1 MKKSNYALFFGV
13 IAIFL
18 LAIIGGFYYL
28 TQGTAFAGSD
38 FIPIYPERQFIDLRC
53 SSENGTTCFAKNAFY
68 NYANPNWIN
77 NYGTDFSDGNP
88 SVVWEKGSGI
98 TTFRGAN
105 IETNQSV
112 LRITNAEFKI
122 THDFRGQRARFQ
134 FKNGAD
140 SLGLFVGNDLEGYY
154 TIGSTTTFRDNLQ
167 GIGGGTP
174 TNYLLEIEP
183 SELNSSIFTLFVNG
197 DQIAFDANR
206 LNFQIRDDRP
216 LYIMVRDMSRLGN
229 RDLWINEVSYLPMYS
244 CSLVGNEK
252 LGIESFQ
259 GGVTI
264 DKFSG
269 RFEMKR
275 FCMQHPVIR
284 TNNLAQGSDQIVE
297 PLILLNQGKKVTIP
311 QEETWT
317 IPYVFDGANVQT
329 KCDFEK
335 EAIGSNGSC
344 QSING
349 VALIA
354 GKGAAI
360 NEATGIITITPPL
373 SENCPTGYNLRK
385 TQNGSLICE
394 IYLPVDQLCS
404 PLTLTK
410 TESGSYCEAKSFLKC
425 PDGFDAVTISTNPLQ
440 FSCEKVTS
448 SVSEI
453 VDSLVPKAVR
463 SLLPEWT
470 QPSIPEAITSN
481 VSSEAKPSVSEAVR
495 SLLPEWAQP
504 SIPEAIT
511 SNVSSEAKTSV
522 PQVTLPLAEVAT
534 PIADVVGKTT
544 SVITGSQD
552 KSVNIIIGG
561 IVLIV
566 LIVALIAGVATY
578 YSVRKK
584 KGKR

>member
-1 MKKSNYALFFGV
+1 M
-13 IAIFL
+13 
-18 LAIIGGFYYL
+18 
-28 TQGTAFAGSD
+28 
-38 FIPIYPERQFIDLRC
+38 
-53 SSENGTTCFAKNAFY
+53 
-68 NYANPNWIN
+68 
-77 NYGTDFSDGNP
+77 
-88 SVVWEKGSGI
+88 
-98 TTFRGAN
+98 
-105 IETNQSV
+105 
-112 LRITNAEFKI
+112 
-122 THDFRGQRARFQ
+122 
-134 FKNGAD
+134 
-140 SLGLFVGNDLEGYY
+140 
-154 TIGSTTTFRDNLQ
+154 
-167 GIGGGTP
+167 
-174 TNYLLEIEP
+174 
-183 SELNSSIFTLFVNG
+183 
-197 DQIAFDANR
+197 
-206 LNFQIRDDRP
+206 
-216 LYIMVRDMSRLGN
+216 
-229 RDLWINEVSYLPMYS
+229 
-244 CSLVGNEK
+244 
-252 LGIESFQ
+252 
-259 GGVTI
+259 
-264 DKFSG
+264 
-269 RFEMKR
+269 
-275 FCMQHPVIR
+275 
-284 TNNLAQGSDQIVE
+284 
-297 PLILLNQGKKVTIP
+297 TIP

-404 PLTLTK
+404 PLTLTR

-495 SLLPEWAQP
+495 HCCGMGSTKY
-504 SIPEAIT
+504 SRSYY
-511 SNVSSEAKTSV
+511 SNVSSEAETSV
-522 PQVTLPLAEVAT
+522 PRLLFPLRKLLLPSPMLLADNKCYHWK
-534 PIADVVGKTT
+534 P
-544 SVITGSQD
+544 
-552 KSVNIIIGG
+552 
-561 IVLIV
+561 
-566 LIVALIAGVATY
+566 
-578 YSVRKK
+578 R
-584 KGKR
+584 